1 MIDLHTHST
10 ASDGSLAP
18 SELVEYASEK
28 GISVLAL
35 TDHDTVL
42 GLDEAAKT
50 AKERNIIFVPGIEIS
65 IEWPTGEFHLL
76 GLGIKETSKSLET
89 LIKEQQINR
98 LNRNKKII
106 DRMHELSID
115 VSLEELYSMY
125 HTTNLGRPHL
135 ADFLV
140 SKNIV
145 KNRQKAF
152 DLYLGKGRCL
162 YEKKV
167 GSDLETAIKAITD
180 SQAIPVLAH
189 PMSLYVSWGKIEE
202 TMIGLRDKGIQG
214 MEAWHPGVKLS
225 EAKRLEALAN
235 KLGFFVTAGSDF
247 HGENVRTDRKIGHTS
262 GMTKIDDKFYY
273 EQLLPHLSKQ

>member
-10 ASDGSLAP
+10 ASDGSLSP

-42 GLDEAAKT
+42 GLEEAAKK
-50 AKERNIIFVPGIEIS
+50 AIEKNIIFVPGIEIS

-76 GLGIKETSKSLET
+76 GLGIKTISKSLEA

-98 LNRNKKII
+98 LNRNKIII
-106 DRMHELSID
+106 DKMHELSID

-140 SKNIV
+140 SKKIV

-152 DLYLGKGRCL
+152 DLYLGKGRTL

-167 GSDLETAIKAITD
+167 GSDLETAITAITD
-180 SQAIPVLAH
+180 SKAIPVLAH
-189 PMSLYVSWGKIEE
+189 PMSLYVSWGKIEDV
-202 TMIGLRDKGIQG
+202 MIGLKEKGIQG

-225 EAKRLEALAN
+225 EAKRLEDLAN
-235 KLGFFVTAGSDF
+235 RLDFFVTAGSDF

-262 GMTKIDDKFYY
+262 GMTKIDDRFYY
-273 EQLLPHLSKQ
+273 DQLLPHLNN